1 MRKKAKTGVP
11 RAADRFFK
19 QYDADG
25 QRFMLAQLSTPMR
38 DHRRAFQAQIP
49 RSLKGKRV
57 LDAGCGYGHDL
68 PFYAGRGAM
77 VYGTDPSMTMIAL
90 AGRRSPTFTNL
101 SVQPIQKTT
110 FPARFFDLV
119 TSVYALHNAADL
131 DKAFGEMHRILRP
144 NGVFVYL
151 VQHPLFVFQ
160 LKRRKVYHTR
170 ETVQFTIPDM
180 QPPCAIDQPAHT
192 FTEYFSPF
200 VLDRF
205 ELLAFAEGKEAVPM
219 WFLAKLRKRETRGT
233 RR

>member
-1 MRKKAKTGVP
+1 MKRKAKGETGG
-11 RAADRFFK
+11 AARFFK

-25 QRFMLAQLSTPMR
+25 PRFMLAQLSSPMR
-38 DHRRAFQAQIP
+38 DHRRAFQAQIA
-49 RSLKGKRV
+49 RSLKGKTV

-68 PFYAGRGAM
+68 PFYAKRGAT
-77 VYGTDPSMTMIAL
+77 VYGTDPSRTMIAL
-90 AGRRSPTFTNL
+90 ARRRYPAFSNL

-110 FPARFFDLV
+110 FPGRSFDLV

-131 DKAFGEMHRILRP
+131 DQAFGEIHRILKP
-144 NGVFVYL
+144 AGIFVFL

-160 LKRRKVYHTR
+160 LKRRKVYHAR

-180 QPPCAIDQPAHT
+180 RPPCTIDQPAHT
-192 FTEYFSPF
+192 FSEYFSPF

-219 WFLAKLRKRETRGT
+219 WFLAKLRKRKTKG
-233 RR
+233 